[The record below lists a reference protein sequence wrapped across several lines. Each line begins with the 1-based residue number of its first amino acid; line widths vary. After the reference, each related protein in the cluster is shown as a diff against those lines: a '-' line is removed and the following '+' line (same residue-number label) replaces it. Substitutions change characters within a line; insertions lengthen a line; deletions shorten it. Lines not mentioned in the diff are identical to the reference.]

1 MKQKLSNLFSKSEID
16 TKTYNG
22 LPPLHKEA
30 VNDFFKLCNNEDGN
44 IVDNVE
50 DAVNKVAEFH
60 NINTSVIYNYIDK
73 EVETQLGEV

>member
-16 TKTYNG
+16 TKTYNS

-73 EVETQLGEV
+73 EVETQLGVV